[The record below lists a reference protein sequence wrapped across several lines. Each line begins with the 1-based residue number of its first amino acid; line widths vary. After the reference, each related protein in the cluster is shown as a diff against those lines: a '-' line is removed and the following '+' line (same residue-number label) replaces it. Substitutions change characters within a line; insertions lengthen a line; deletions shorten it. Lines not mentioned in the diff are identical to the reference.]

1 MARVIGPFLS
11 LGASKTLGGTL
22 TARNSRGINVM
33 SIKSNPS
40 NPKTTTQMHA
50 RAIFASVGKISKRA
64 DLTGDVVTYLKA
76 HRTAGDT
83 WGSYFQKQEI
93 GTGAAYWE
101 AAKTAY
107 ALIGNA
113 TVKGYFDDAA
123 GQASI
128 EAVDLDGTA
137 NTQVPAG
144 LALWVAYE
152 ASFRLGDS
160 SAPVTAASAPEGQV
174 FAYTDALTGVLPS

>member
-64 DLTGDVVTYLKA
+64 DLAGDVVTYLKA

-83 WGSYFQKQEI
+83 WGSFYQKQEI

-107 ALIGNA
+107 LAGPNA
-113 TVKGYFDDAA
+113 AKKTIFDDAA
-123 GQASI
+123 AQASI
-128 EAVDLDGTA
+128 ESVDLDGTA
-137 NTQVPAG
+137 NTQVTAG

-152 ASFRLGDS
+152 ASFRLGDT
-160 SAPVTAASAPEGQV
+160 SAPVTAASASEAQI
-174 FAYTDALTGVLPS
+174 FAFTDALTGVLPT

>member
-40 NPKTTTQMHA
+40 NPKTETQMHS

-64 DLTGDVVTYLKA
+64 DLSGDVVSYLRA

-83 WGSYFQKQEI
+83 WGSYYQKEQI
-93 GTGAAYWE
+93 GSGAVNWE
-101 AAKTAY
+101 AAKSAY
-107 ALIGNA
+107 ELAGNV

-123 GQASI
+123 SQASI

-152 ASFRLGDS
+152 ASFRLGDP
-160 SAPVTAASAPEGQV
+160 SAPVTAASADEAKV
-174 FAYTDALTGVLPS
+174 FAFTEALTGVTPS

>member
-1 MARVIGPFLS
+1 MARVMGPFLS
-11 LGASKTLGGTL
+11 MAASKTLGGTL

-40 NPKTTTQMHA
+40 NPKTETQMHS

-64 DLTGDVVTYLKA
+64 DLAGAVVTYLKA

-83 WGSYFQKQEI
+83 WGSYFQKEEI
-93 GTGAAYWE
+93 GTGALNWE

-107 ALIGNA
+107 NA
-113 TVKGYFDDAA
+113 GPNSAKKAIFDDAA
-123 GQASI
+123 AQASI

-160 SAPVTAASAPEGQV
+160 SAPVTAASASEGQV